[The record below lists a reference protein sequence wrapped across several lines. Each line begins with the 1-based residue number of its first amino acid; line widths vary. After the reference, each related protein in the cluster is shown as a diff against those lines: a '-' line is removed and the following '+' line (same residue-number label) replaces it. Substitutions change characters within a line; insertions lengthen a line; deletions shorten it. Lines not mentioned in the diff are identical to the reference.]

1 MGRYIRDFMIKTDP
15 QPVLAAVFN
24 YLQSEGYEYTE
35 LDGEKVYKKGKGWVT
50 GPSIFKIYQYG
61 AAIRLETWMKY
72 AIAPG
77 LYVGELDTTG
87 FVGSAVKGPWKNRI
101 AHIEQLLSSIS
112 MPNNGN
118 FNTYPPNNAYTPVNT
133 AAPSNAYPPVNTAA
147 PTNAYPP
154 VNTFAPTNAYAP
166 NDVYIP
172 RTPFSPDNT
181 VNPASGQQPMPPAG
195 MPVSFKEFT
204 DNYLQPSLKK
214 DLKNVCIG
222 LYICVALNIVLS
234 IIFNPWG
241 LIDVALLAGITTGML
256 VAKKRVFGILAII
269 LSVIESIM
277 SIIVAATPP
286 IWWLAASVF
295 AFITLKKIDE
305 QYKNFLYR
313 R

>member
-35 LDGEKVYKKGKGWVT
+35 LDGEKVYKKGKGLVT

-101 AHIEQLLSSIS
+101 AHIEHLLSGLS
-112 MPNNGN
+112 MPDNGN

-133 AAPSNAYPPVNTAA
+133 AAP
-147 PTNAYPP
+147 TNAYPP
-154 VNTFAPTNAYAP
+154 VNTVAPTNAYAP

-214 DLKNVCIG
+214 DLKIVCIG

-241 LIDVALLAGITTGML
+241 LIDVALLAGVTTGML
-256 VAKKRVFGILAII
+256 IAKKKVFGILAII

>member
-35 LDGEKVYKKGKGWVT
+35 LDGEKVYKKGKGLVT

-87 FVGSAVKGPWKNRI
+87 FVGSALKGPWKNRI
-101 AHIEQLLSSIS
+101 AHIEHLLSGLS
-112 MPNNGN
+112 MPDNGN

-133 AAPSNAYPPVNTAA
+133 AAP
-147 PTNAYPP
+147 TNAYPP
-154 VNTFAPTNAYAP
+154 VNTVAPTNAYAP

-214 DLKNVCIG
+214 DLKIVCIG

-241 LIDVALLAGITTGML
+241 LIDVALLAGVTTGML
-256 VAKKRVFGILAII
+256 IAKKKVFGILAII

>member
-35 LDGEKVYKKGKGWVT
+35 LNGEKVYKKGKGLVT

-101 AHIEQLLSSIS
+101 AHIEHLLSGIS
-112 MPNNGN
+112 MPDNGN

-133 AAPSNAYPPVNTAA
+133 AAPTNTYPPVNTA
-147 PTNAYPP
+147 
-154 VNTFAPTNAYAP
+154 APTNAYAP

-204 DNYLQPSLKK
+204 DKYLSKSLSN
-214 DLKNVCIG
+214 DLRNVCIG

-234 IIFNPWG
+234 IIFNPFG
-241 LIDVALLAGITTGML
+241 LIDAALLASVTTGML
-256 VAKKRVFGILAII
+256 ITKKKVFGILAII
-269 LSVIESIM
+269 LSVIE
-277 SIIVAATPP
+277 IILSTMISATPP
-286 IWWLAASVF
+286 IWWLIASIF

>member
-15 QPVLAAVFN
+15 QPILAAVFN

-35 LDGEKVYKKGKGWVT
+35 LDGEKVYKKGKGLVT

-101 AHIEQLLSSIS
+101 AHIEHLLSGLS
-112 MPNNGN
+112 MPDNGN

-133 AAPSNAYPPVNTAA
+133 AAP
-147 PTNAYPP
+147 TNAYPP
-154 VNTFAPTNAYAP
+154 VNTVAPTNAYAP

-214 DLKNVCIG
+214 DLKIVCIG

-241 LIDVALLAGITTGML
+241 LIDVALLAGVTTGML
-256 VAKKRVFGILAII
+256 IAKKKVFGILAII